1 MPHRFSPLAMVLAA
15 LCAFAACGG
24 GGAPPPPGSVQ
35 VDMKDFQFVLPSTSL
50 NAGTATFFVRN
61 AGPSAHDLTVIKT
74 DKPADK
80 LAYDGVKV
88 TEPSLAGTAP
98 LNPAQTAT
106 LAVNLTPGKY
116 VFVCNQP
123 GHYPLGMRI
132 AVTVP

>member
-1 MPHRFSPLAMVLAA
+1 MPHRSSPIALFLAA
-15 LCAFAACGG
+15 LCALAACGG
-24 GGAPPPPGSVQ
+24 GAAPPPPGSIQ
-35 VDMKDFQFVLPSTSL
+35 VDMKDFQFVLPTTPL
-50 NAGTATFFVRN
+50 TAGTATFFVRN
-61 AGPSAHDLTVIKT
+61 GGPSAHDFTVIKT

-98 LNPAQTAT
+98 LNPAQSAT